1 MGKTD
6 GNTNQNLTIE
16 NGKLFPKLIIVTGAL
31 ICFGFIALQVADML
45 STGGTIPFDEKIR
58 HWVYDHRSPLASAI
72 FIPVTYMGN
81 WQTITILAAILLAIP
96 ATRRKIGLPFAL
108 ISLSSTVIYKL
119 VKGFFQRPRPE
130 LEVRLIPQGGYSF
143 PSGHSMNCIVCFG
156 ILIYLIR
163 RYCPNQKVCNILTA
177 LLVLLIIGIGTS
189 RVYVGVHF
197 PTDVLGG
204 WSLGL
209 AFLFTSIIML
219 EKIRGEA

>member
-1 MGKTD
+1 MLEKNKRKTYIRWTIMGC
-6 GNTNQNLTIE
+6 
-16 NGKLFPKLIIVTGAL
+16 AL
-31 ICFGFIALQVADML
+31 LCFGFIASQIMENPVI
-45 STGGTIPFDEKIR
+45 GFDETLR
-58 HWVYDHRSPLASAI
+58 HWVYEQRSPLLSAI

-81 WQTITILAAILLAIP
+81 WQTITVLAAILLVIP
-96 ATRRKIGLPFAL
+96 KTRRDIGLPFAV

-130 LEVRLIPQGGYSF
+130 LDVRLIPQGGWSF

-163 RYCPNQKVCNILTA
+163 RYCENRKAANILTA
-177 LLVLLIIGIGTS
+177 LLTLLIIGIGTS

-209 AFLFTSIIML
+209 AFLMASILIL
-219 EKIRGEA
+219 EKIRGEK

>member
-1 MGKTD
+1 MSCA
-6 GNTNQNLTIE
+6 
-16 NGKLFPKLIIVTGAL
+16 LII
-31 ICFGFIALQVADML
+31 FGVIASQIVQNPVI
-45 STGGTIPFDEKIR
+45 SFDETVR
-58 HWVYDHRSPLASAI
+58 YWVYENRRPWLSAV

-81 WQTITILAAILLAIP
+81 WQTITVLAAILLAMP
-96 ATRRKIGLPFAL
+96 KTRWNIGLPFA
-108 ISLSSTVIYKL
+108 IVSLSSTVVYKV
-119 VKGFFQRPRPE
+119 VKGIFERPRPE
-130 LEVRLIPQGGYSF
+130 LEVRLISQGGFSF

-163 RYCPNQKVCNILTA
+163 RYCKNSKAANLLTV

-209 AFLFTSIIML
+209 AFLMGAILIL
-219 EKIRGEA
+219 EKIRGEK